1 MYESELKG
9 PDVPCMKHLRRSA
22 GFGRAQLNTSL
33 AIRSGSQK
41 QRPVRGNDWR
51 RRELRGRAVP
61 AVRHVTW
68 WLDRPQPA
76 PGWGRFAERRT
87 SSGLAARLTAFGPQR
102 LKERAVTSCV
112 GSNDRQND
120 AAGDAEVLRAKGR
133 ENADRCGQGMELA
146 APGMRL
152 IAVGN

>member
-1 MYESELKG
+1 MAVPFLLFGTSRGGSTG
-9 PDVPCMKHLRRSA
+9 PSPPPAGAVSLSGGHHL
-22 GFGRAQLNTSL
+22 
-33 AIRSGSQK
+33 
-41 QRPVRGNDWR
+41 VWR
-51 RRELRGRAVP
+51 RGV
-61 AVRHVTW
+61 
-68 WLDRPQPA
+68 
-76 PGWGRFAERRT
+76 
-87 SSGLAARLTAFGPQR
+87 TAFGPQR

-146 APGMRL
+146 APGTRL